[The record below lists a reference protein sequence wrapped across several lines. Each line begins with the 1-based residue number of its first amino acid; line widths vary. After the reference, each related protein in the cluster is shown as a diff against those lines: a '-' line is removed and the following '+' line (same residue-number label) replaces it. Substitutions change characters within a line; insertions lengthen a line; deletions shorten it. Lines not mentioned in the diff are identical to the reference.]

1 MLQARGREINY
12 CWKGQSQRYNS
23 LICTLG
29 HSHICKNVLTV
40 NTNMHLGQRVDS
52 ENGSAFVS
60 ADDSVRV
67 GNIQLSPHQEISFLN
82 TRLFL
87 CNKLVGELVTYKDD
101 FGRPTVFQ
109 RLERM
114 RVMLTSV
121 QRLTLECFLDSYQ
134 AI

>member
-1 MLQARGREINY
+1 ML
-12 CWKGQSQRYNS
+12 
-23 LICTLG
+23 
-29 HSHICKNVLTV
+29 
-40 NTNMHLGQRVDS
+40 QRVDTARKIL
-52 ENGSAFVS
+52 EFE